1 MNGIPGCCGIT
12 RRGFLLGAGAGL
24 AVGAP
29 LGWFGLRAWQDS
41 RNPFTGRTVEQPR
54 APLGMPG
61 PFPGR
66 VVEVRH
72 PYVIDRRYT
81 VNQDAVRAMLNRG
94 MCGLTSSDD
103 VAMAWQRFFEPDDV
117 VGIKVNPVGRGP
129 KPGEAGRLAGARESI
144 SSPAVVVETVRA
156 LHEHVGIPKR
166 NIIVFERYA
175 DEFRTAGYERLMS
188 CRDLDGCRWYASA
201 HAYDN
206 SQLAIDGQDPSQMRD
221 PHVVGYDPDQFVS
234 MGFAA
239 PENGSRDDDLRKR
252 FNVRDDRIH
261 RTHLSMIVSR
271 MVNKVITIPCLKDH
285 KSAGVTI
292 ALKNLSH
299 GMNNNVARSHISG
312 IYRID
317 GSPSGPNQCNTFIP
331 TAVNQRPLR
340 EKAILHIC
348 DGIVGVYEGGPGCW
362 NRTWGTWQRKSL
374 FFATDPV
381 AMDHVGWDIIDAKR
395 AEMGW
400 VPVGHMGL
408 VQGGQQ
414 LRLSPRIAAMILG
427 NRSPFAQAAA
437 LTEHQRLNGA
447 ISEPFDRR
455 QPEHVALAGLVGLG
469 VFDAGRIEHRV
480 EQIG

>member
-1 MNGIPGCCGIT
+1 MFGTPGCCGIT

-29 LGWFGLRAWQDS
+29 LGWLGLRGWQTLT
-41 RNPFTGRTVEQPR
+41 PFIGRTVEEPR

-72 PYVIDRRYT
+72 PQVINDAYAI
-81 VNQDAVRAMLNRG
+81 NQDAVRQMMNRG
-94 MCGLTSSDD
+94 MCGLTGSDD
-103 VAMAWQRFFEPDDV
+103 APMAWRRFFERDDI
-117 VGIKVNPVGRGP
+117 VGVKVNPVGRGP
-129 KPGEAGRLAGARESI
+129 MPGEAGRVAGARESI

-156 LHEHVGIPKR
+156 LHEHCGIPKR

-175 DEFRTAGYERLMS
+175 NEFRDTGYERLMS

-201 HAYDN
+201 SGYD
-206 SQLAIDGQDPSQMRD
+206 STQLAIDGRDPSQMRD
-221 PHVVGYDPDQFVS
+221 PHVVGYDPDQFVT

-239 PENGSRDDDLRKR
+239 PANGNNDPNLQKR
-252 FNVRDDRIH
+252 FHRRDDRIH

-271 MVNKVITIPCLKDH
+271 MVNKIVTIPCLKDH

-312 IYRID
+312 IYRRD
-317 GSPSGPNQCNTFIP
+317 GAQSGPNQCNTFIP

-340 EKAILHIC
+340 EKAVLHIC
-348 DGIVGVYEGGPGCW
+348 DGIVAVYEGGPGCW

-395 AEMGW
+395 AEVGY

-414 LRLSPRIAAMILG
+414 LRPSPGLAALTAGSQSPIAI
-427 NRSPFAQAAA
+427 AAA
-437 LTEHQRLNGA
+437 LAEHRRQVGFVN
-447 ISEPFDRR
+447 EPFDRR
-455 QPEHVALAGLVGLG
+455 QPEHVALAGLLGLG
-469 VFDAGRIEHRV
+469 VFDAERIEHRMMAMA
-480 EQIG
+480 